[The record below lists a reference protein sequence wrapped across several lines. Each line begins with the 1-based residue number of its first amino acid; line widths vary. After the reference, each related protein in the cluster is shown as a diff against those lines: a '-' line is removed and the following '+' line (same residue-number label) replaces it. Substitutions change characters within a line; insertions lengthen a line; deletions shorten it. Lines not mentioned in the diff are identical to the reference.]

1 MLVIPPEFNH
11 LYATRL
17 AQKSVAVE
25 RRPHYHK
32 WLRYYLD
39 FCHKYGFEPTDQ
51 QSFPAFHEKRRA
63 KNQSAFQRKQAYHAV
78 TIYYET
84 VISNQ
89 DTQQP
94 PQGTA
99 AKIAENSPLAHALPR
114 ETAVP
119 SPRPPAPLKAPSRQ
133 DSEAVDCAPG
143 ATEGPVHA
151 FSQDDKTDSTG
162 FQVTGASWV
171 SVYDRLTSA
180 IKVRHYSPRTL
191 LTYKIWTQKFQTF
204 TKSTVAW
211 ILLGLT

>member
-1 MLVIPPEFNH
+1 MSVIPPEFNH
-11 LYATRL
+11 LYATRR

-89 DTQQP
+89 DSQP
-94 PQGTA
+94 PPPGTA

-119 SPRPPAPLKAPSRQ
+119 SPRPHRRRHRPDRTARQSIVRLALRRVLFTRFRRTTRRIRLDSR
-133 DSEAVDCAPG
+133 
-143 ATEGPVHA
+143 
-151 FSQDDKTDSTG
+151 
-162 FQVTGASWV
+162 
-171 SVYDRLTSA
+171 
-180 IKVRHYSPRTL
+180 
-191 LTYKIWTQKFQTF
+191 
-204 TKSTVAW
+204 
-211 ILLGLT
+211 